1 VARPAAVL
9 VAPAPVVAEAV
20 QPALPADPRAQ
31 VRPQAR
37 PAGVF
42 AMAPPVAAPPVE
54 TREETRA
61 ERRARERVERRVRQQ
76 APKADTTA
84 NTTAKTTAGITR
96 GGGLCG
102 DPALVGEVIGRVAGA
117 GGCEIDSAVR
127 LRAVSGV
134 RLSTPA
140 TIDCATARA
149 LKLWVDKGVIPAAG
163 TRGGGVAEL
172 RVAASY
178 ACRARNNQSGARLSE
193 HARGHAV
200 DISGLSFRDGS
211 SLTVL
216 RDWKS
221 GRDGRLMQSLHRA
234 ACGPFGTVLGPNSD
248 RFHRDHFHFDT
259 ARHRSGPYCK

>member
-1 VARPAAVL
+1 
-9 VAPAPVVAEAV
+9 
-20 QPALPADPRAQ
+20 
-31 VRPQAR
+31 
-37 PAGVF
+37 
-42 AMAPPVAAPPVE
+42 MAPPVVAPPVVAPPVETREE

-61 ERRARERVERRVRQQ
+61 ERRARERAERRVRQQ
-76 APKADTTA
+76 APAA
-84 NTTAKTTAGITR
+84 NTAAGTTAGTPR

-117 GGCEIDSAVR
+117 GGCGIDSAVR

-149 LKLWVDKGVIPAAG
+149 LKRWVDNGLIPAAG

-193 HARGHAV
+193 HARGHAI
-200 DISGLSFRDGS
+200 DI
-211 SLTVL
+211 
-216 RDWKS
+216 
-221 GRDGRLMQSLHRA
+221 
-234 ACGPFGTVLGPNSD
+234 
-248 RFHRDHFHFDT
+248 
-259 ARHRSGPYCK
+259 